1 MRRLIEVL
9 FVLSVFVFFT
19 ILFVAALYMTFEMFQ
34 ALVVSAVASYALF
47 SLLEKIEIKSNYPKS
62 RKK

>member
-34 ALVVSAVASYALF
+34 ALVVSAVTSYVLF

>member
-34 ALVVSAVASYALF
+34 ALVVSAVTSYVLF
-47 SLLEKIEIKSNYPKS
+47 SLLEKIEIKSQYPKS
-62 RKK
+62 KK

>member
-34 ALVVSAVASYALF
+34 ALVVSAVTSYALF
-47 SLLEKIEIKSNYPKS
+47 SLLEKIEIKSQYPKS
-62 RKK
+62 KK

>member
-19 ILFVAALYMTFEMFQ
+19 ILFIAALYMTFEMFQ
-34 ALVVSAVASYALF
+34 ALVVSAVTSYVLF

-62 RKK
+62 KK

>member
-34 ALVVSAVASYALF
+34 ALVVSAVASYVLF

-62 RKK
+62 KK

>member
-19 ILFVAALYMTFEMFQ
+19 ILFVAALYMTFQMFQ
-34 ALVVSAVASYALF
+34 ALVVSAVTSYVLF
-47 SLLEKIEIKSNYPKS
+47 SLLEKIEIKSQYPKS
-62 RKK
+62 KK